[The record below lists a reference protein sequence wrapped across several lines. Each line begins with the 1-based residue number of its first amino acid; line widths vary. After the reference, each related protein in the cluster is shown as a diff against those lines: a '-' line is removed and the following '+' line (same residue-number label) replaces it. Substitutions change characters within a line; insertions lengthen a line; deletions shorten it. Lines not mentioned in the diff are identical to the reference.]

1 MIDLQRVAACVLI
14 AVALPAAAEMR
25 RTPFTHFGAPSAL
38 ALRGDGGAAAVE
50 FGSRS
55 DELVTRAR
63 LHLRYTYSPELASAS
78 HIRVSLNDDL
88 VGLLPVTRADAGKPV
103 ARALDVDPRLV
114 IGFNKLTLTLVA
126 TPGDDPPDAARPGL
140 WAEVSGA
147 SEWEI
152 VVQTLTLADD
162 LAILPE
168 PFFDRHDQRRV
179 TVPFVFAARPSEAT
193 LRAAAVAAS
202 WLGKLAR
209 WRGARFP
216 ASLDAPAEGHAIA
229 FAANDER
236 PAFLASLPPATGP
249 QLRFVTNPADNRS
262 KLLLVLGR
270 NGEDLKAAVD
280 ALALGGAKWSGPSV
294 DVKRVAEAAPRAPY
308 DAPDWVRLDRAVKL
322 GDLIEWPQQLEAT
335 GRLPDLEPVR
345 VDLRVP
351 PDIAA
356 WRGPGVPMVLKLQYT
371 PNACVTDGQ
380 LDLSLND
387 EVVQS
392 ITLPIAPKAITET
405 REIFLAGY
413 RLRGRSELKFAFHFA
428 LKDEPQCREPRPGRA
443 VVASDSTIDF
453 SGFPHYAR
461 LPNLAHF
468 AALGFP
474 FTRVAD
480 LSQTVVVLPD
490 PPAAA
495 DLEAMLSLIGRMGE
509 ATGYPATRV
518 RVAGAKDVAALADAD
533 LLVIGSAPRQALLE
547 RWADAMPVSIS
558 GTSRRASPAM
568 ARGVSVRDWLGLGA
582 PPETGVASQVS
593 FGGTGPVAAMF
604 GFESPVTS
612 GRSVVVVTAVVPDQ
626 LARALEALEGSDM
639 RRAIRGSAA
648 FVVDGKVESILVGP
662 TYHLGFMP
670 PWTGL
675 GRWLVEHPIVLASV
689 LAFVALVVYYIVTR
703 IRRRMRAWR
712 IHRRAA

>member
-1 MIDLQRVAACVLI
+1 MIDLQRVAAIVLV
-14 AVALPAAAEMR
+14 AVALPAAAELR
-25 RTPFTHFGAPSAL
+25 RTPFTHFGAQSVL
-38 ALRGDGGAAAVE
+38 ALRGDGGVAAVE

-63 LHLRYTYSPELASAS
+63 LHLRYTYSPELAPAS
-78 HIRVSLNDDL
+78 HIRVALNEDV

-103 ARALDVDPRLV
+103 ARELDVDPRLV

-126 TPGDDPPDAARPGL
+126 SPGDGPPDAARPGL
-140 WAEVSGA
+140 WAEVSGT

-152 VVQTLTLADD
+152 VVQALTLADD

-193 LRAAAVAAS
+193 LRAAAVTAS
-202 WLGKLAR
+202 WLGRLAR
-209 WRGARFP
+209 WRGVRFP
-216 ASLDAPAEGHAIA
+216 VSLDAPADGHAIA
-229 FAANDER
+229 FVANDER

-270 NGEDLKAAVD
+270 NGEDLKAAAD
-280 ALALGGAKWSGPSV
+280 ALATGTKVSGPSAQ
-294 DVKRVAEAAPRAPY
+294 VKPSGITGPRAPY
-308 DAPDWVRLDRAVKL
+308 DAPEWVRLDRAMKL
-322 GDLIEWPQQLEAT
+322 ADLIEWPQQLEAG
-335 GRLPDLEPVR
+335 GRLPDLDPVR
-345 VDLRVP
+345 IDLRVP

-380 LDLSLND
+380 LDISLND

-392 ITLPIAPKAITET
+392 LTLPIAPKAITET
-405 REIFLAGY
+405 REIYLSGY

-428 LKDEPQCREPRPGRA
+428 LKDEPQCREPRPARA

-474 FTRVAD
+474 FTRLAD

-495 DLEAMLSLIGRMGE
+495 DLEAMLSIMGRMGE
-509 ATGYPATRV
+509 ATGHPVTRV
-518 RVAGAKDVAALADAD
+518 RVGSPKDAAALAGAD
-533 LLVIGSAPRQALLE
+533 LLVIGSAPQQVLLE
-547 RWADAMPVSIS
+547 RWAAAMPVSLS
-558 GTSRRASPAM
+558 DTSRRPDPPATRRAS
-568 ARGVSVRDWLGLGA
+568 VYDWLGLGA
-582 PPETGVASQVS
+582 PPEAGVASQAS
-593 FGGTGPVAAMF
+593 FGGTGPVAAIF

-626 LARALEALEGSDM
+626 LARALEALEGYDT

-662 TYHLGFMP
+662 TYHVGFMP

-675 GRWLVEHPIVLASV
+675 GRWLVEHPLVLASALV
-689 LAFVALVVYYIVTR
+689 FIALVVFYAVTR
-703 IRRRMRAWR
+703 IRRRLRAWR
-712 IHRRAA
+712 IHRRA